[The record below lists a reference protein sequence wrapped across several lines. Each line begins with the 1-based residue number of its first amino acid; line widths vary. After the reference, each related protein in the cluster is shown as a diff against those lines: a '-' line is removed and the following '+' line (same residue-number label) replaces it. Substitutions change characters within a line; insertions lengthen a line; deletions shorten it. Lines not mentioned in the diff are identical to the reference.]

1 MRTALCLLIAAAAGC
16 AGVRRSED
24 PLARDQE
31 ITRDVH
37 WRLLGDARFEQVL
50 VSCKD
55 GVVALDGTVT
65 DESDKAEAERMAR
78 RVASVRE
85 VRSNLRVRVRSR

>member
-31 ITRDVH
+31 ITRDVQWNLH
-37 WRLLGDARFEQVL
+37 GDARFERVL
-50 VSCKD
+50 VSCNQ
-55 GVVALDGTVT
+55 GVVALEGTVT
-65 DESDKAEAERMAR
+65 DEVDKAEAERIAR
-78 RVASVRE
+78 RVTSVRE
-85 VRSNLRVRVRSR
+85 VRSNLRVRSR